1 MTAENPDHIDT
12 KKWLARLRTRLRV
25 PATNRDIRKWTTL
38 DFKLAWIL
46 REQLSKEELLA
57 VLDVATNKRFD
68 NRKGIDKFLEMMA
81 HYIDGM
87 GD

>member
-1 MTAENPDHIDT
+1 MTAENPDAIDA
-12 KKWLARLRTRLRV
+12 KKWLARLRKRLAI
-25 PATNRDIRKWTTL
+25 PAGPRAYTVM
-38 DFKLAWIL
+38 DFKLAWVL

-57 VLDVATNKRFD
+57 VLDTATNKRFD

-81 HYIDGM
+81 NYIDGM

>member
-1 MTAENPDHIDT
+1 MTAENPDAIDA
-12 KKWLARLRTRLRV
+12 KKWLARLRKRLAI
-25 PATNRDIRKWTTL
+25 PAGPRAYTVM
-38 DFKLAWIL
+38 DFKLAWVL

-57 VLDVATNKRFD
+57 VLDIATNKRFD
-68 NRKGIDKFLEMMA
+68 SRKGIDKFLEMMA

>member
-1 MTAENPDHIDT
+1 MKASDTDAIDA
-12 KKWLARLRTRLRV
+12 KKWLARLRKRIAI
-25 PATNRDIRKWTTL
+25 PAGPRAYTVM
-38 DFKLAWIL
+38 DFKLAWVL
-46 REQLSKEELLA
+46 REQLTKEELLS
-57 VLDVATNKRFD
+57 VLDIATNNRFD